1 MSRDLIWRLVREW
14 KLQSLGVLK
23 IFHGS
28 LHDFLAGGPSS
39 REKHLNK
46 FFQFFSQ
53 GFWRLVRDSFQSRK
67 SCVLRFK
74 NSLLKKKKISFPSFI
89 LTIHCLVHSSLSHK
103 LTVFLTKIHQ
113 FSSSSLLQTSR
124 KGMGFL
130 FFLKHFM
137 FITFDFLIFELL
149 LRFEK
154 CVVRIWV
161 EFILLSLLN
170 GCCWY
175 WSNDACFTYFHVC
188 FSFLSSISWLC
199 CVVHIIPMVKCLVD
213 IFLCFWG

>member
-130 FFLKHFM
+130 FLSKHFM

-154 CVVRIWV
+154 CVV
-161 EFILLSLLN
+161 
-170 GCCWY
+170 
-175 WSNDACFTYFHVC
+175 
-188 FSFLSSISWLC
+188 
-199 CVVHIIPMVKCLVD
+199 
-213 IFLCFWG
+213 